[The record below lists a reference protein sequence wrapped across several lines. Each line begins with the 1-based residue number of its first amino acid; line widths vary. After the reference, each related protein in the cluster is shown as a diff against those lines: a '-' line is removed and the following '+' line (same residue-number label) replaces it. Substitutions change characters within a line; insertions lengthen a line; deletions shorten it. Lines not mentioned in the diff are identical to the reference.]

1 MKKFMLITGI
11 TGIVCIVLGV
21 VMVTVSLVA
30 GGNFSSVVRNGPVR
44 RHNDWGV
51 GARVG
56 VGLGRDVRPPVGA
69 FLKNLE
75 NRRNHRWRNVCIVPM
90 RTR

>member
-11 TGIVCIVLGV
+11 TGIVCNVLGV

-44 RHNDWGV
+44 RHNDWEWEHEWEWNWDEMS
-51 GARVG
+51 ARQWEH
-56 VGLGRDVRPPVGA
+56 
-69 FLKNLE
+69 F
-75 NRRNHRWRNVCIVPM
+75 
-90 RTR
+90 